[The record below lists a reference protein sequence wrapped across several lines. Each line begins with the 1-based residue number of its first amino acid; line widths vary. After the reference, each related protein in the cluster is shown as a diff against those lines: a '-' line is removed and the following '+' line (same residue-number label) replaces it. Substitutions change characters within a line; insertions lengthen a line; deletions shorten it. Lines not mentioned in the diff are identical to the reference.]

1 MGADGGGDRIV
12 LTATESGI
20 RLDAWIAAE
29 VPSLSRSRIA
39 KLVSDGHVLVN
50 GRVPRKSE
58 LTVAGATIEVVVP
71 EAAPSSVDAEDIPLR
86 IIYQDD
92 DLAVIDKPPGLV
104 VHPAPGHRGGTL
116 VNALLHHLRDL
127 SGIGGVMRPGIVH
140 RLDKDTSGLLLIA
153 KNDDAHRALSA
164 ALKKRDIKRIYHVAA
179 WGHLRQETVTVDA
192 PIARSHNERQRMAVL
207 EGGRRAVTHFKRL
220 SIWPAAELLR
230 AELDTGRTH
239 QIRVHLAHIGHPVV
253 GDTVYG
259 AGASKGMSGP
269 AQSWARSF
277 ARQVPRQF
285 LHAVELSL
293 LHPRTG
299 DPLRFTSD
307 LPPDLAA
314 PAAWAE
320 QGLDVR

>member
-1 MGADGGGDRIV
+1 MEADHDGTISLTVTEPGDR
-12 LTATESGI
+12 
-20 RLDAWIAAE
+20 LDRYIAAH
-29 VPSLSRSRIA
+29 VPGLSRSRIEQL
-39 KLVSDGHVLVN
+39 LVGGHILLN
-50 GRVPRKSE
+50 GRVPKKSE
-58 LTVAGATIEVVVP
+58 IPVADDTIVVTIP
-71 EAAPSSVDAEDIPLR
+71 QAAPSSVDAEDIPLT
-86 IIYQDD
+86 IVYEDAD
-92 DLAVIDKPPGLV
+92 MAVIDKPAGLV

-116 VNALLHHLRDL
+116 VNALLHHLKDL

-164 ALKKRDIKRIYHVAA
+164 ALKRRDIKRIYHVAI
-179 WGHLRQETVTVDA
+179 WGHLRQDTMTVDA

-207 EGGRRAVTHFKRL
+207 ADGRRAVTHFKRI

-259 AGASKGMSGP
+259 IGASKGMSGP
-269 AQSWARSF
+269 AQSWARSL
-277 ARQVPRQF
+277 ARQVDRQF

-293 LHPRTG
+293 EHPRTG
-299 DPLRFTSD
+299 APLTFSSP
-307 LPPDLAA
+307 LPPDLARVA
-314 PAAWAE
+314 EWAE
-320 QGLDVR
+320 KGLDVR

>member
-1 MGADGGGDRIV
+1 VEDDAGSIRLIVEEADGRIDRYV
-12 LTATESGI
+12 AA
-20 RLDAWIAAE
+20 RL
-29 VPSLSRSRIA
+29 PSLSRSRIEQLLA
-39 KLVSDGHVLVN
+39 DGHILLN
-50 GRVPRKSE
+50 NRVPKKSE
-58 LTVAGATIEVVVP
+58 APVPGDVIDVTMPQAT
-71 EAAPSSVDAEDIPLR
+71 PSSVDAEDIPLT
-86 IIYQDD
+86 IVYEDSDI
-92 DLAVIDKPPGLV
+92 AVIDKPAGLV
-104 VHPAPGHRGGTL
+104 VHPAPGHRAGTL
-116 VNALLHHLRDL
+116 VNALLHHLKDL

-153 KNDDAHRALSA
+153 KNDDAHRELSA
-164 ALKKRDIKRIYHVAA
+164 ALKRRDIKRIYLAAA

-207 EGGRRAVTHFKRL
+207 EGGRRAVTHFRRI

-253 GDTVYG
+253 GDSVYG
-259 AGASKGMSGP
+259 IDAARGMSGP
-269 AQSWARSF
+269 ALSWARSL

-285 LHAVELSL
+285 LHAAELSL
-293 LHPRTG
+293 AHPRTAA
-299 DPLRFTSD
+299 PLRFTSP

-320 QGLDVR
+320 KGLDVG

>member
-1 MGADGGGDRIV
+1 VQADAQDAIELTVDEAGGRI
-12 LTATESGI
+12 
-20 RLDAWIAAE
+20 DAYIAAR
-29 VPSLSRSRIA
+29 VPGLSRSRIA
-39 KLVSDGHVLVN
+39 QLLAEGHILLN
-50 GRVPRKSE
+50 GRAAKKSE
-58 LTVAGATIEVVVP
+58 IPVTGDIIRVVVP
-71 EAAPSSVDAEDIPLR
+71 QAVSSSVDAEEIP
-86 IIYQDD
+86 ITIVYEDA
-92 DLAVIDKPPGLV
+92 DLAVIDKPAGLV

-116 VNALLHHLRDL
+116 VNALLHHLSDL
-127 SGIGGVMRPGIVH
+127 SGIGGVLRPGIVH

-153 KNDDAHRALSA
+153 KNDDAHRELSA
-164 ALKKRDIKRIYHVAA
+164 ALKRRDIKRIYHVVA
-179 WGHLRQETVTVDA
+179 WGHIRQDSLTVDA

-207 EGGRRAVTHFKRL
+207 EGGRGAVTHFKRL
-220 SIWPAAELLR
+220 SIWPAADLLR

-269 AQSWARSF
+269 AQSWARAL
-277 ARQVPRQF
+277 ARMVPRQF
-285 LHAVELSL
+285 LHATELSL

-299 DPLRFTSD
+299 EPLRFTSG

-314 PAAWAE
+314 AAAWAE

>member
-1 MGADGGGDRIV
+1 MADDAG
-12 LTATESGI
+12 SI
-20 RLDAWIAAE
+20 RLIVEEAGGRIDRYVAAH
-29 VPSLSRSRIA
+29 VPSLSRSRIEQLLA
-39 KLVSDGHVLVN
+39 DGHILLN
-50 GRVPRKSE
+50 NRIPKKSE
-58 LTVAGATIEVVVP
+58 APIVGDVIEVTMP
-71 EAAPSSVDAEDIPLR
+71 NATPSSVDAEDIPLT
-86 IIYQDD
+86 IVYEDGDI
-92 DLAVIDKPPGLV
+92 AVIDKPSGLV

-116 VNALLHHLRDL
+116 VNALLHHLKDL

-153 KNDDAHRALSA
+153 KNDDAHRELSA
-164 ALKKRDIKRIYHVAA
+164 ALKRRDIKRIYQVAA
-179 WGHLRQETVTVDA
+179 WGHLRQETITVDA

-207 EGGRRAVTHFKRL
+207 EGGRRAVTHFRRM

-253 GDTVYG
+253 GDSVYG
-259 AGASKGMSGP
+259 IDAARGMSGP
-269 AQSWARSF
+269 ALSWARSL

-285 LHAVELSL
+285 LHAAELSL
-293 LHPRTG
+293 EHPVTG
-299 DPLRFTSD
+299 IPLRFTSQ

-320 QGLDVR
+320 KGLDVG

>member
-1 MGADGGGDRIV
+1 VDADASAV
-12 LTATESGI
+12 ELTVNESGV
-20 RLDAWIAAE
+20 RLDSWIASE
-29 VPSLSRSRIA
+29 VSGLSRSRIA
-39 KLVSDGHVLVN
+39 SLIADGHVLVN
-50 GRVPRKSE
+50 GRKAKKSE
-58 LTVAGATIEVVVP
+58 LTVAGDTITIAIP
-71 EAAPSSVDAEDIPLR
+71 AAAPSSVDAEEIPLT

-92 DLAVIDKPPGLV
+92 DLAVIDKPAGLV

-116 VNALLHHLRDL
+116 VNALLHHLKDL

-153 KNDDAHRALSA
+153 KNDDAHRSLSA
-164 ALKKRDIKRIYHVAA
+164 ALKRRDIKRIYHVAA
-179 WGHLRQETVTVDA
+179 WGHLREAKITVDA

-253 GDTVYG
+253 GDAVYG
-259 AGASKGMSGP
+259 LGASRGMSGP
-269 AQSWARSF
+269 ASSWAKAL

-293 LHPRTG
+293 EHPRTG
-299 DPLRFTSD
+299 EPLRFTSP
-307 LPPDLAA
+307 LPPDLAEA
-314 PAAWAE
+314 AAWAE
-320 QGLDVR
+320 QGLDAR

>member
-1 MGADGGGDRIV
+1 VEGEPLERMT
-12 LTATESGI
+12 LTVGESGA
-20 RLDAWIAAE
+20 RLDSWLASQ
-29 VPSLSRSRIA
+29 VSSLSRSRIA
-39 KLVSDGHVLVN
+39 KLIEEGRIHVN

-58 LTVAGATIEVVVP
+58 VIVAGDAVEIEIP
-71 EAAPSSVDAEDIPLR
+71 AAAPSTVDAEDIPLT

-116 VNALLHHLRDL
+116 VNALLHHLKDL

-179 WGHLRQETVTVDA
+179 WGHLRQESVTVDA

-207 EGGRRAVTHFKRL
+207 ESGRRAVTHFRRL

-253 GDTVYG
+253 GDSVYG
-259 AGASKGMSGP
+259 GGASRGMSGP
-269 AQSWARSF
+269 SQSWAR
-277 ARQVPRQF
+277 ALDRQVKRQF

-299 DPLRFTSD
+299 EPMRFQSD

>member
-1 MGADGGGDRIV
+1 VSGDASERIT
-12 LTATESGI
+12 LTVAESGV
-20 RLDAWIAAE
+20 RLDSWIASE
-29 VPSLSRSRIA
+29 VASLSRSRIA
-39 KLVSDGHVLVN
+39 KLITDGSIRIN

-58 LTVAGATIEVVVP
+58 ITVAGDVVEIVIP
-71 EAAPSSVDAEDIPLR
+71 AAEPSSVDAEDIPLT

-92 DLAVIDKPPGLV
+92 DLAVIDKPAGLV

-116 VNALLHHLRDL
+116 VNALLHHLKDL

-164 ALKKRDIKRIYHVAA
+164 ALKKREIKRIYHVAA
-179 WGHLRQETVTVDA
+179 WGHLRQEAVTVDA

-207 EGGRRAVTHFKRL
+207 PEGRRAVTHFKRL

-259 AGASKGMSGP
+259 GGAARGMSGTGL
-269 AQSWARSF
+269 SWAR
-277 ARQVPRQF
+277 ALERQVKRQF

-299 DPLRFTSD
+299 VPMQFQSS
-307 LPPDLAA
+307 LPPDLAG